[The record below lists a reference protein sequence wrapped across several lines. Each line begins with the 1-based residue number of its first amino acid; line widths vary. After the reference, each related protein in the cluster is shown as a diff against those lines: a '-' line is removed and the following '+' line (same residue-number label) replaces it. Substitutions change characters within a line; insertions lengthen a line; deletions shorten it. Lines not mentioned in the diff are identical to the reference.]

1 VAKPPSWNE
10 IRTSAA
16 AFAARWADET
26 DEKAEAQTFWNEFLG
41 IFGIDRRRVA
51 VFEKRAQRTSTAG
64 GGFIDIFWP
73 GTLIAEHKS
82 AGKSLE
88 DAEQQ
93 AIDYLESIDV
103 DDFPGLVITSDFA
116 TLRVRDLGGDNKPYT
131 FPLTKLPEEIDRL
144 GHLAGYKKREFSGGD
159 EEAANVKAA
168 KLMGRLYEE
177 LSRNGYEGHDASI
190 LLVRLL
196 FLMFGDD
203 TGMWEKGL
211 FAEFVDSRTAPD
223 GSDLGAQL
231 AHLFQVLDKEETSR
245 PAAIDELLARFPYVN
260 GHLFSE
266 RIDIPAFDRR
276 MRDEL
281 VAATEFDWGKISP
294 AVFGSLF
301 QAIKSKEA
309 RRELGEHYT
318 TESAIMKAIGPLFL
332 DELEEAFVQAKD
344 NKNRLEALHDRL
356 AGIRVLDP
364 ACGCGNFLVVAY
376 RQLRR
381 LELRVLTRLRELSGE
396 RQLVLDVDSL
406 SRVRISQFFG
416 IEIEEWPARIAETA
430 MFLVDQQANQE
441 LARAFGRAPDRLP
454 IKIAPVIHMGN
465 ALRVPWD
472 SIMPFGP
479 DSFIVGNPPFGG
491 STFLTDE
498 QRDDVEDVWGGV
510 PGSGLMDYV
519 SNWFILAGRHMAKSQ
534 VRAALVST
542 NSITQGGQPA
552 TLWRELYALGIG
564 IDFAHQTFA
573 WKSEAPGQAAVHC
586 VIIGF
591 SSQPKSK
598 RTLFKYPD
606 ITGDP
611 LQAPASNINAYLL
624 DAPNVLV
631 EARRAPIQSATQPM
645 VNGSKPTDAGHL
657 SDISAEEADLIR
669 STDPVAAK
677 YLRRLIGAQE
687 LIQGQIRYCLWLVDA
702 PQADILS
709 SPELKRRVTE
719 VRKMRQSSKDKQTQ
733 KDASTPYLFQ
743 KVRQP
748 KTDFLVV
755 PSVSSET
762 RRYVP
767 MALFGPETIVNN
779 LVLTLPN
786 ATLHTFA
793 ILHSSVFMVWNAAVS
808 GRLESRFRISADIT
822 YNNFPWPEDP
832 TNKTQIE
839 TAAQAVID
847 ARNNHPGASLA
858 DLYDPLAMPRDL
870 VEAHQKLDREVLAA
884 YGLKASSTESE
895 ILANLFTRYSALTAD
910 LLTEEKPKKSRK
922 KKSAH

>member
-1 VAKPPSWNE
+1 
-10 IRTSAA
+10 
-16 AFAARWADET
+16 
-26 DEKAEAQTFWNEFLG
+26 
-41 IFGIDRRRVA
+41 
-51 VFEKRAQRTSTAG
+51 
-64 GGFIDIFWP
+64 
-73 GTLIAEHKS
+73 
-82 AGKSLE
+82 
-88 DAEQQ
+88 
-93 AIDYLESIDV
+93 
-103 DDFPGLVITSDFA
+103 
-116 TLRVRDLGGDNKPYT
+116 
-131 FPLTKLPEEIDRL
+131 
-144 GHLAGYKKREFSGGD
+144 
-159 EEAANVKAA
+159 
-168 KLMGRLYEE
+168 
-177 LSRNGYEGHDASI
+177 
-190 LLVRLL
+190 
-196 FLMFGDD
+196 
-203 TGMWEKGL
+203 
-211 FAEFVDSRTAPD
+211 
-223 GSDLGAQL
+223 
-231 AHLFQVLDKEETSR
+231 
-245 PAAIDELLARFPYVN
+245 
-260 GHLFSE
+260 
-266 RIDIPAFDRR
+266 
-276 MRDEL
+276 
-281 VAATEFDWGKISP
+281 
-294 AVFGSLF
+294 
-301 QAIKSKEA
+301 
-309 RRELGEHYT
+309 
-318 TESAIMKAIGPLFL
+318 
-332 DELEEAFVQAKD
+332 
-344 NKNRLEALHDRL
+344 
-356 AGIRVLDP
+356 
-364 ACGCGNFLVVAY
+364 
-376 RQLRR
+376 
-381 LELRVLTRLRELSGE
+381 
-396 RQLVLDVDSL
+396 
-406 SRVRISQFFG
+406 
-416 IEIEEWPARIAETA
+416 
-430 MFLVDQQANQE
+430 
-441 LARAFGRAPDRLP
+441 
-454 IKIAPVIHMGN
+454 
-465 ALRVPWD
+465 
-472 SIMPFGP
+472 MPFGP

-519 SNWFILAGRHMAKSQ
+519 TNWFILAGRHMAKSQ
-534 VRAALVST
+534 TRAALVST

-598 RTLFKYPD
+598 KTLFKYPD

-657 SDISAEEADLIR
+657 SDISAEEADHIR

-719 VRKMRQSSKDKQTQ
+719 VQKMRQASKDKQTQ

-767 MALFGPETIVNN
+767 MALFEPETIVNN

-832 TNKTQIE
+832 ANKTQIE